1 MLDSIHGHE
10 GDLDV
15 RRRQLSPRLEKGA
28 RLGHIG
34 RERTPLEQQV
44 GQDMRQSFRPR
55 QADWLRT
62 GIDHARPQVIL
73 EILTDA
79 REVQRDGDSQPLEM
93 GCGANA

>member
-1 MLDSIHGHE
+1 
-10 GDLDV
+10 
-15 RRRQLSPRLEKGA
+15 
-28 RLGHIG
+28 
-34 RERTPLEQQV
+34 
-44 GQDMRQSFRPR
+44 MRQSLRAR

-79 REVQRDGDSQPLEM
+79 REDQRDGDSQPLEM